1 MTRADETRESDMKAV
16 DAMADRLER
25 AARLYYQDDADS
37 DLTDE
42 EYDAGVAYLRTMIT
56 RYHLHDDRL
65 TALTKGLAAGTSP
78 GANANA
84 GGVVIHD
91 TPMLSLEKADSREDV
106 IAYLDRLR
114 AAGAT
119 GFRLQAKFDGI
130 ACSAVY
136 HDGRLTDMSSRGD
149 GRTGEDMAYLIGN
162 GNVTIDGLPA
172 RLAGPLA
179 GADVEIRG
187 ELFLRPSEFA
197 RLNSRRSSAGLP
209 AFANPRNTNAGIVKR
224 AATGGDGGERSRLQ
238 FVMYRIVG
246 DARERDLIASGVAE
260 ATAVTMEEW
269 GRSGA
274 VIPGGSLTVKD
285 GDGADDRVMAIVDAF
300 DPVRA
305 RTDLSLDGIV
315 IKPLNEHD
323 MDVALGATD
332 HHPRSQI
339 AYKYPG
345 AKAQVRITGVDWTI
359 GKSGKL
365 TPRLNYE
372 RTWIGG
378 SWNEH
383 ATLHNTAI
391 LASLGLKVGS
401 VVEIEKRHDVI
412 PEVVTA
418 VGALYTPD
426 DGMVIAAPLRCPVCG
441 TAIDA
446 GDRVSYCPNTACPG
460 RGANMVRAAVGRTL
474 LDIDGMGESLV
485 DALYERGVVMT
496 IADLYDLDE
505 TSLAG
510 TVIGSTSTG
519 GERTIGAKRARHIME
534 SLAAS
539 RNVPY
544 PRVLASLAIPGL
556 GRRLAA
562 RLITR
567 YPDIDALHEAD
578 VDDLAGIDGVGPVRA
593 RVIVDGIADRWP
605 VIERLRAA
613 GLRFHSDTA
622 NAAATTDPAA
632 GFISGHRFSISGAV
646 PTGWAN
652 RADWQAFI
660 ESMGGIAQSA
670 PTRDTDYMVGDANG
684 SSSKIRKALAYGVRI
699 ITPDE
704 FTRAAGR

>member
-1 MTRADETRESDMKAV
+1 MTRADETRESDMRAV

-42 EYDAGVAYLRTMIT
+42 EYDAGVAYLRTMIA

-136 HDGRLTDMSSRGD
+136 HDGRLADMSSRGD

-197 RLNSRRSSAGLP
+197 RLNARRSAAGLP

-246 DARERDLIASGVAE
+246 DARERDLIATGVAE

-274 VIPGGSLTVKD
+274 VIPGGSLTVRD

-391 LASLGLKVGS
+391 LAGLGLKVGS

-426 DGMVIAAPLRCPVCG
+426 DGVVIAAPARCPACG
-441 TAIDA
+441 TAIDV
-446 GDRVSYCPNTACPG
+446 GDRVSYCPNAACPG
-460 RGANMVRAAVGRTL
+460 RGANMARAAVGRTL

-485 DALYERGVVMT
+485 DALYERGVVVT

-519 GERTIGAKRARHIME
+519 GERTVGGKRARHIME

-567 YPDIDALHEAD
+567 YPDIDALHGAD

-613 GLRFHSDTA
+613 GLRFHADTA
-622 NAAATTDPAA
+622 AAAATADPAA

-646 PTGWAN
+646 PTGWEN

-660 ESMGGIAQSA
+660 ESMGGIAQSS

>member
-1 MTRADETRESDMKAV
+1 MTRADEAGEHDMRAV

-42 EYDAGVAYLRTMIT
+42 EYDAGVAYLRTMIA
-56 RYHLHDDRL
+56 RYHLHDARL

-78 GANANA
+78 NANA

-136 HDGRLTDMSSRGD
+136 HDGRLADMSSRGD
-149 GRTGEDMAYLIGN
+149 GHTGEDMAYLIGN

-172 RLAGPLA
+172 RLSGPLA
-179 GADVEIRG
+179 SADVEIRG

-197 RLNSRRSSAGLP
+197 RLNALRAAAGLP

-323 MDVALGATD
+323 MDAALGATD

-391 LASLGLKVGS
+391 LAELGLKVGS

-426 DGMVIAAPLRCPVCG
+426 DGGVIAAPTRCPVCG
-441 TAIDA
+441 TAIDV

-485 DALYERGVVMT
+485 DALYERGIVVT

-519 GERTIGAKRARHIME
+519 GERTVGGKRARHIME

-556 GRRLAA
+556 GRRLAT
-562 RLITR
+562 RLIKR
-567 YPDIDALHEAD
+567 YPGIDALHDAD

-613 GLRFHSDTA
+613 GLRFHSDTE
-622 NAAATTDPAA
+622 TTAPPADPAA

-652 RADWQAFI
+652 RAAWQAFI

-684 SSSKIRKALAYGVRI
+684 SSSKIRKALSYGVRI